1 MSKVKKTVL
10 QVAKQIAKNQGS
22 TIAEREKKLR
32 KRLEFF
38 NMKSW
43 VELPSQNDLLRALE
57 DAMELVEDMNE
68 SQEEEAQ

>member
-1 MSKVKKTVL
+1 MTKKKLAT
-10 QVAKQIAKNQGS
+10 KKKS
-22 TIAEREKKLR
+22 FAEREKKLR

-57 DAMELVEDMNE
+57 DAMELVENMNE
-68 SQEEEAQ
+68 SLDEDNLMKSIR